1 MKYKLIIFYIIII
14 GQTIS
19 AQNTIKD
26 STLTLYDNIEWL
38 NNFESQI
45 LKSNKIELI
54 KHKINADTL
63 FTAKT
68 ANSRIQFKNK
78 SNPILPKEKI
88 ECDCKI
94 QFLINLNEPNYY
106 LLDPIAYPKTTMV
119 LKLINLYNIEDFY
132 IIKQAEAAALFGEQA
147 KCGVLILKT
156 KNKQLIKKVKQ
167 IL

>member
-1 MKYKLIIFYIIII
+1 MKYKLIIFFIIII

-38 NNFESQI
+38 NNFESQV
-45 LKSNKIELI
+45 LKSNKIEL
-54 KHKINADTL
+54 
-63 FTAKT
+63 
-68 ANSRIQFKNK
+68 
-78 SNPILPKEKI
+78 
-88 ECDCKI
+88 
-94 QFLINLNEPNYY
+94 
-106 LLDPIAYPKTTMV
+106 
-119 LKLINLYNIEDFY
+119 
-132 IIKQAEAAALFGEQA
+132 IKQAEAAALFGEQA

>member
-1 MKYKLIIFYIIII
+1 MKHNLILIFIILIAQI
-14 GQTIS
+14 IS
-19 AQNTIKD
+19 AQNTVEDK
-26 STLTLYDNIEWL
+26 TLTLNDNITWL
-38 NNFESQI
+38 NDFEKLE
-45 LKSNKIELI
+45 LKVNRITIFKQ
-54 KHKINADTL
+54 KINADTL

-106 LLDPIAYPKTTMV
+106 ILDPIAYPKTTMV
-119 LKLINLYNIEDFY
+119 LKLINLNNIEDFY

>member
-1 MKYKLIIFYIIII
+1 MKHKLILIFIILIAQI
-14 GQTIS
+14 IS
-19 AQNTIKD
+19 AQNTAEDK
-26 STLTLYDNIEWL
+26 TLTLNDNITWL
-38 NNFESQI
+38 NNFEKLE
-45 LKSNKIELI
+45 LKVNRVTIFKQ
-54 KHKINADTL
+54 KINADTL
-63 FTAKT
+63 FKAQTKY
-68 ANSRIQFKNK
+68 SRIKFKNK
-78 SNPILPKEKI
+78 SKPAFFTDKL

-94 QFLINLNEPNYY
+94 MFLLNLNEPNYY

-119 LKLINLYNIEDFY
+119 LKLINLNNIEDFY

>member
-1 MKYKLIIFYIIII
+1 MKYKLIIFFIIII

-78 SNPILPKEKI
+78 SNPILPKEK
-88 ECDCKI
+88 
-94 QFLINLNEPNYY
+94 
-106 LLDPIAYPKTTMV
+106 
-119 LKLINLYNIEDFY
+119 
-132 IIKQAEAAALFGEQA
+132 
-147 KCGVLILKT
+147 
-156 KNKQLIKKVKQ
+156 
-167 IL
+167 

>member
-1 MKYKLIIFYIIII
+1 MKYKLIIFFIIII

-19 AQNTIKD
+19 AQNTVKD

-38 NNFESQI
+38 NNFEKLE
-45 LKSNKIELI
+45 LKVNRVTIFKQ
-54 KHKINADTL
+54 KINADTL

-68 ANSRIQFKNK
+68 EYSRIQFKNK

-106 LLDPIAYPKTTMV
+106 ILDPIAYPKTTMV
-119 LKLINLYNIEDFY
+119 LKLINLNNIEDFY